1 MIGSYTLTE
10 AYVDFVQRAGNVAQQ
25 ATLAEKTLGVVYDQ
39 ALLTR
44 ESAVGVNLDEEAAD
58 LIRFQQAYQANAK
71 VIQVAGNVFDV
82 LLNSL

>member
-1 MIGSYTLTE
+1 M
-10 AYVDFVQRAGNVAQQ
+10 
-25 ATLAEKTLGVVYDQ
+25 
-39 ALLTR
+39 R

-71 VIQVAGNVFDV
+71 VIQVAGSVFDV